1 MRIRFYGICLM
12 NKKIDFMN
20 KTRIKIHTREENV
33 YTLKRLSEN
42 DLICQQ
48 KSKYTNG
55 KH

>member
-1 MRIRFYGICLM
+1 MVAFGICLM
-12 NKKIDFMN
+12 NRKIDFIN
-20 KTRIKIHTREENV
+20 KTCTKTHTREENV

-48 KSKYTNG
+48 KSKYRNG